1 MATPQQ
7 SLFGSMFQSPEQ
19 VEQARQQRL
28 FEQAR
33 QSASLTPEQ
42 QMSFIGARSGQMT
55 GGLLPGL
62 AGYVDPELKK
72 ARDLQGIA
80 NEVKASLSPEEQKN
94 PATVYAAMARRAS
107 ELGYTKEAMTLAA
120 EANKYQVQERDFGLR
135 ERAVGVQ
142 EEQNAISRAR
152 IEAEIEKEKRAA
164 KLTDAQIREIDARIA
179 ALGDDKYTFQVIKGE
194 LGQPSQIVAINKK
207 NPRDQQ
213 VITIGGAAGVGNPAS
228 GLPGNLTP
236 AQINAELERRRKEG
250 K

>member
-1 MATPQQ
+1 MATP
-7 SLFGSMFQSPEQ
+7 SLFGTMFQTPEQ
-19 VEQARQQRL
+19 AQAAKNQRM

-33 QSASLTPEQ
+33 LASQGNMENQLGMIGATAGQLAGGGIASLL
-42 QMSFIGARSGQMT
+42 GAE
-55 GGLLPGL
+55 
-62 AGYVDPELKK
+62 DPDLKK
-72 ARDLQGIA
+72 ARDVQLIA
-80 NEVKASLSPEEQKN
+80 TNMRKDLTEEQMAD
-94 PATVYAAMARRAS
+94 PLTVYGELAKRLAAA
-107 ELGYTKEAMTLAA
+107 GYTGDAMQVMQEA
-120 EANKYQVQERDFGLR
+120 EKIGGERKRLGIS

-142 EEQNAISRAR
+142 EEQNAIAKAR
-152 IEAEIEKEKRAA
+152 VAADIEKEKRAA

-194 LGQPSQIVAINKK
+194 LGQPSQIIAINKK

-213 VITIGGAAGVGNPAS
+213 VITIGGSAAASNPAS